1 MQRILTGSRVLLT
14 GASSGI
20 GAALALELAK
30 EGADLVLTAR
40 RKDRLDQ
47 IVARI
52 QHDFTAYSCD
62 QGMRKILAVAGDIT
76 DPEMREKLIETA
88 KDALGGLDILI
99 NNAGAGAT
107 SLIETTT
114 EKTLRD
120 MMELNYFALVHLTQL
135 ALPALKESAQSEER
149 RLFRIAP
156 MVVNLSSIVGI
167 RGVPHYGAY
176 GAAKF
181 AVSGVSET
189 MRAEFRRHGIDV
201 LLVCPGTTAT
211 EFFDVLHQSNSA
223 PDMPVHHAV
232 TPQYVAVR
240 IVRAMQ
246 RGRHKIIP
254 YFQAVILDYMNR
266 FAPRFTDWL
275 MTRYV

>member
-1 MQRILTGSRVLLT
+1 MKRVLTNSRVLLT

-30 EGADLVLTAR
+30 KSADILITAR
-40 RKDRLDQ
+40 RADRLEA
-47 IVARI
+47 IVEKIRM
-52 QHDFTAYSCD
+52 DFDVYSRE
-62 QGMRKILAVAGDIT
+62 QGLRKIIAVPGDIT
-76 DPEMREKLIETA
+76 DPAIREKLVQTA
-88 KDALGGLDILI
+88 QSELGGIDLLI

-114 EKTLRD
+114 EKTIRD

-135 ALPALKESAQSEER
+135 ALPALKESAKSEER
-149 RLFRIAP
+149 KLLKIRP
-156 MVVNLSSIVGI
+156 MVVNLSSIVGL

-181 AVSGVSET
+181 AVSGISEA
-189 MRAEFRRHGIDV
+189 MRAEFYSHGIDV

-211 EFFDVLHQSNSA
+211 EFFDVLHQSSSA

-232 TPQYVAVR
+232 TSEYVARR
-240 IVRAMQ
+240 IVQAMRQ
-246 RGRHKIIP
+246 GKHKIIP

-266 FAPRFTDWL
+266 YAPRFTDWI
-275 MTRYV
+275 MTKFV